1 MQKVILNLLSN
12 AFKYTKDG
20 GSISVIVRADRQHI
34 RIQVKDT
41 GSGIPQESIH
51 KIFERFYQLDGQS
64 SQFSL
69 GTGIGLALVKSII
82 ELHKGAIEVESK
94 VNEGSCF
101 TIVLQTG
108 NAHFS
113 PEEMQTDTVSPVIA
127 DLNILPLQEEISL
140 ASPDS
145 TPTNRPIILL
155 VEDNEDILHMLI
167 DIFTPIYEVHT
178 ARNGKEGW
186 EETQRLQPD
195 IVLSDVMMPEMSGK
209 KMCYKIKNCVDTSHI
224 PVILL
229 TALSSVEY
237 TIEGYMYGADD
248 YITKPFNVKLLV
260 SRCNNLVNNR
270 KLLMEKFRN
279 KQEEVVVGNAINQVD
294 KELLDKATAIIKEN
308 FENQSF
314 NMNELAAQLGIGR
327 NKLYTRIK
335 DLTGLTPNEL
345 TLKLK
350 LDESIRL
357 LDNNEELNISEIS
370 DRLGFSSTP
379 YFSKCFKS
387 VFGMS
392 PLTYRKRN
400 EA

>member
-1 MQKVILNLLSN
+1 M
-12 AFKYTKDG
+12 
-20 GSISVIVRADRQHI
+20 
-34 RIQVKDT
+34 
-41 GSGIPQESIH
+41 
-51 KIFERFYQLDGQS
+51 
-64 SQFSL
+64 
-69 GTGIGLALVKSII
+69 
-82 ELHKGAIEVESK
+82 HKGAIEVESK

-145 TPTNRPIILL
+145 TPTNRPVILL

>member
-1 MQKVILNLLSN
+1 
-12 AFKYTKDG
+12 
-20 GSISVIVRADRQHI
+20 
-34 RIQVKDT
+34 
-41 GSGIPQESIH
+41 
-51 KIFERFYQLDGQS
+51 
-64 SQFSL
+64 
-69 GTGIGLALVKSII
+69 
-82 ELHKGAIEVESK
+82 
-94 VNEGSCF
+94 
-101 TIVLQTG
+101 
-108 NAHFS
+108 
-113 PEEMQTDTVSPVIA
+113 
-127 DLNILPLQEEISL
+127 
-140 ASPDS
+140 
-145 TPTNRPIILL
+145 
-155 VEDNEDILHMLI
+155 
-167 DIFTPIYEVHT
+167 
-178 ARNGKEGW
+178 
-186 EETQRLQPD
+186 
-195 IVLSDVMMPEMSGK
+195 
-209 KMCYKIKNCVDTSHI
+209 
-224 PVILL
+224 
-229 TALSSVEY
+229 
-237 TIEGYMYGADD
+237 
-248 YITKPFNVKLLV
+248 
-260 SRCNNLVNNR
+260 
-270 KLLMEKFRN
+270 MEKFRN